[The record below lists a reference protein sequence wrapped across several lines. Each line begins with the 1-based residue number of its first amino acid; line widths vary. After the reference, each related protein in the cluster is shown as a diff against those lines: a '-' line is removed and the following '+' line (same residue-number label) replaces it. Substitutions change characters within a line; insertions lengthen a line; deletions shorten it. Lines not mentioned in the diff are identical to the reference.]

1 MLYATIDY
9 SGKKS
14 LWSRYVEEEVLG
26 EVKISIPHIKESHQR
41 GEAKKILKK
50 LKKYKVDNLVL
61 HDELNQ
67 FEEFRY
73 FLTENQ
79 KQIINGSRMSKALLP
94 LILSELANLTKYPEE
109 KMRVLLLMNEYSIEN
124 IDLIECLSQNIKQL
138 TVVSHNYTKYQKTS
152 HRLLEEYGY
161 VVKLYGKD
169 FTEAKKENIII
180 NLDFSEEEIKR
191 LSFNRFGIIIS
202 FNEEIAKVKKWF
214 NGVIIRDVD
223 IMGEGIPK
231 TGFHK
236 LSICEARLY
245 RPFRKLQENKKVFE
259 AENYKINGFIGKNGK
274 ITEEE
279 FENIAKNFT

>member
-9 SGKKS
+9 LGKRT
-14 LWSRYVEEEVLG
+14 LWSRYIEEEVLG
-26 EVKISIPHIKESHQR
+26 EVKISIPKIKESHQK
-41 GEAKKILKK
+41 GEAKRVLKK
-50 LKKYKVDNLVL
+50 LNQYKVDNLVL
-61 HDELNQ
+61 H
-67 FEEFRY
+67 EEFNQLEDFKY
-73 FLTENQ
+73 FLTEKK

-94 LILSELANLTKYPEE
+94 LILSEIAKLTKYPEE
-109 KMRVLLLMNEYSIEN
+109 KMKVLLLMNEYSIEN

-138 TVVSHNYTKYQKTS
+138 TVVSQNYTKYQKTS
-152 HRLLEEYGY
+152 HRLLEAYGY
-161 VVKLYGKD
+161 VVKLYGKE
-169 FTEAKKENIII
+169 FEEAKKENIII
-180 NLDFSEEEIKR
+180 NLDFSEEEMKR
-191 LSFNRFGIIIS
+191 IVFNRFGIIIS
-202 FNEEIAKVKKWF
+202 FNEEVERIKRCF

-245 RPFRKLQENKKVFE
+245 RPFRKLLENEKVFE

-279 FENIAKNFT
+279 FEKIAKNFT